1 MCMHCNYIY
10 KYDLICTVHNHNYSM
25 IHQDTRAG
33 AAGTGA
39 GGATGGAG
47 CGSGTW

>member
-1 MCMHCNYIY
+1 
-10 KYDLICTVHNHNYSM
+10 M

-39 GGATGGAG
+39 GGAAGGAG
-47 CGSGTW
+47 CGSGTWRRRTKDPSGVQMEHQNTAPA